1 MKLRTVFAAV
11 TLGITALACTGG
23 EAVDTQ
29 NDKLSSP
36 WKEMNLPVGDGEIL
50 VNGSDVLL
58 IGWETYDGGLSALD
72 ASWTSAVEARDESC
86 LSCHK
91 GGGQVLW
98 HDSVHREEE
107 LSCDGCHQL
116 HTVNDPMLDKSTE
129 AEACFACHPRQR
141 AESRLPSRHPILEDD
156 VVVYS
161 WASILGRIT
170 IGAGSVIGGNV
181 WVTRDVAPGSL
192 VTQASVRQTGF
203 AGGDGI

>member
-72 ASWTSAVEARDESC
+72 ASWTSAVEAAGYKQTENLTANGINAYLYNKGSSNIGLATLEEDGVVGAYMEDLGKVQDSDIKNGRVRDSYKNRRGGGGGGKKAAPP
-86 LSCHK
+86 SRGGGGKAGK
-91 GGGQVLW
+91 GGG
-98 HDSVHREEE
+98 
-107 LSCDGCHQL
+107 GGG
-116 HTVNDPMLDKSTE
+116 K
-129 AEACFACHPRQR
+129 
-141 AESRLPSRHPILEDD
+141 
-156 VVVYS
+156 
-161 WASILGRIT
+161 
-170 IGAGSVIGGNV
+170 AGK
-181 WVTRDVAPGSL
+181 R
-192 VTQASVRQTGF
+192 
-203 AGGDGI
+203 